1 MLAQICRTQ
10 GAMRKTIFVI
20 AIALVAATG
29 QPKPL
34 VLALGDSITYGY
46 GLKSPGSENYAALY
60 AASIGGRLADLAS
73 PGYTCEDVLN
83 QEVPHMPSGAAVVI
97 INCGTNDVGG
107 FDFTPPAKVTQAPAS
122 SKLEL
127 AKAEKAFSQILARVR
142 KKEPAATI
150 YLVNLRHWQR
160 ISATETP
167 QVTQRINAWNAMLV
181 ATHERIIDVSS
192 DPRMYDRKYF
202 QRDELH
208 PNAAGHEI
216 IMSLFR

>member
-1 MLAQICRTQ
+1 MLAKSSRTL
-10 GAMRKTIFVI
+10 GVMRK
-20 AIALVAATG
+20 AICIIGIVFVAATG

-46 GLKSPGSENYAALY
+46 GLQSPGSENYAALY
-60 AASIGGRLADLAS
+60 AASIGGRIDDLAS
-73 PGYTCEDVLN
+73 PGYTCEDVLK
-83 QEVPHMPSGAAVVI
+83 QEVPHMQSGAAVVI

-107 FDFTPPAKVTQAPAS
+107 FDFTPPAKVTQAPAATES
-122 SKLEL
+122 EF
-127 AKAEKAFSQILARVR
+127 AAAERAFAQILAQVR

-167 QVTQRINAWNAMLV
+167 QVAQRIDEWNAMLL
-181 ATHERIIDVSS
+181 ATHERVVDVSN
-192 DPRMYDRKYF
+192 DPRMYERRYLQHDG
-202 QRDELH
+202 LH
-208 PNAAGHEI
+208 PNAAGHKI